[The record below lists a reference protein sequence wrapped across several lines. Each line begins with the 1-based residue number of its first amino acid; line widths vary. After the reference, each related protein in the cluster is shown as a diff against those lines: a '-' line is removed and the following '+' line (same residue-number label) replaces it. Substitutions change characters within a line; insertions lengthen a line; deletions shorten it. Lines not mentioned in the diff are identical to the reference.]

1 MNTKYI
7 FTVGFFLLVSLSSF
21 GQNCNKGEQR
31 TKEEIEREKRDREWW
46 EAGNHAM
53 CTRVAN
59 GRDKS
64 YGESFQTV
72 YERCMKRFHYDNTH
86 PKHKDI
92 PIQGSKD
99 PNELTGINGWME
111 ITAASDTIRWVSPT
125 QELSYTVYFEN
136 DPYQALAAAQVVTI
150 HVPIDSLMDPNT
162 LAVGG
167 FGFATKVF
175 PVDGSPMRYQ
185 QRLDLR
191 DEMNL
196 YVDIL
201 AGYDVTTNE
210 AIWIFSSIDP
220 ETGVA
225 PTEVNRGFL
234 AINDPETHVG
244 EGFVT
249 FSIKPK
255 KDLCHTG
262 DTIVVDATIVFDQN
276 EAIPTNRWKNT
287 VDAGIP
293 QGTMQLL
300 EETADSLFFTFG
312 GTDDATGIAYHR
324 LYYTVNNGA
333 NRLAGIYEFGTRAAF
348 AKTPN
353 TLYSFF
359 ALAEDNVGNIE
370 SPGDVSSI
378 QYGSQ
383 NVDVAVTILPEGTA
397 TVTGTGSIEA
407 GTSVTLTATPATGYR
422 FKRWLQAGVPQG
434 TESTLN
440 ITPTESVT
448 ITAEMEA
455 IPYDLTVSSAT
466 GTSITTQAFTLSRNN
481 AVSNPST
488 ISHFDSL
495 AISFASEHCYHDIH
509 FFMGSEELL
518 RDTIVEVTGPIV
530 LSSTA
535 TADAVGNSV
544 VKDTTCPNLPYTAN
558 GFNLL
563 ATSTAASGEFSRTL
577 TNDAGCDSTVTLQ
590 LHIKTTHTLTFLA
603 NGGSGIMATQ
613 TVCDGENVVL
623 NNSTF
628 SNEGFFS
635 GWATSAG
642 GTVEYSDGAVI
653 NTDRDLTLYAVWSSI
668 GCVDRVYSRIESLCD
683 SITWRDSTY
692 RLSGIYYDTV
702 KNAVPG
708 GCDSIYSLHLSLR
721 YSSDSVMNIVS
732 SQPYTWVDNQTYNSN
747 TERILSFT
755 NAANC
760 DSTLTLHLTVN
771 YTTTGDT
778 IIYVRLG
785 VVGDS
790 IFSKEDQTM
799 VVVNPAVTHV
809 KIGFRVEPTAER
821 IELYDME
828 EHLIGT
834 FYDSAEP
841 TQIYRLKSGSYI
853 VRAVYSEGK
862 FFQQT
867 VNFEN
872 VIHY

>member
-1 MNTKYI
+1 MKKI
-7 FTVGFFLLVSLSSF
+7 FPLLLFLLALSMTGF
-21 GQNCNKGEQR
+21 AQVECNDGEQEDP
-31 TKEEIEREKRDREWW
+31 KDERMRQKPERPDSDDPDNPNNPYKPKKKR
-46 EAGNHAM
+46 
-53 CTRVAN
+53 
-59 GRDKS
+59 
-64 YGESFQTV
+64 
-72 YERCMKRFHYDNTH
+72 
-86 PKHKDI
+86 I
-92 PIQGSKD
+92 PMRGPLD
-99 PNELTGINGWME
+99 PNEIVGTNGWME
-111 ITAASDTIRWVSPT
+111 ITAEGDTVRWVSPT
-125 QELSYTVYFEN
+125 QHVAYTVYYEN
-136 DPYQALAAAQVVTI
+136 DPSLASAAAQVVRI
-150 HVPIDSLMDPNT
+150 KVPLDSLFDPGS
-162 LAVGG
+162 LGVGS
-167 FGFATKVF
+167 FGFAGHTFQVEGY
-175 PVDGSPMRYQ
+175 PLQYQ

-191 DEMNL
+191 EEMNL
-196 YVDIL
+196 YVDVV
-201 AGYDVTTNE
+201 AGYDITTRE
-210 AIWIFSSIDP
+210 AFWILTSIDP
-220 ETGVA
+220 ETGIT
-225 PTEVNRGFL
+225 PTEVDRGFL
-234 AINDPETHVG
+234 AINDPTTHVG
-244 EGFVT
+244 EGFVN
-249 FSIKPK
+249 FVIKP
-255 KDLCHTG
+255 DSVLCHTG
-262 DTIVVDATIVFDQN
+262 DTIVAQASIVFDHN
-276 EAIPTNRWKNT
+276 DPVLTNRWKNT
-287 VDAGIP
+287 IDAVCP
-293 QGTMQLL
+293 EGTMQLA

-312 GTDDATGIAYHR
+312 GTDDATGIARHR
-324 LYYTVNNGA
+324 LYYTANNSA
-333 NRLAGIYEFGTRAAF
+333 NRLAGIYEAGTRASF
-348 AKTPN
+348 AKESN
-353 TLYSFF
+353 VSYAFF
-359 ALAEDNVGNIE
+359 ALAEDNVGNSE
-370 SPGDVSSI
+370 PMHADPPVHYGTTTVEVSV
-378 QYGSQ
+378 
-383 NVDVAVTILPEGTA
+383 NILPEGTA
-397 TVTGTGSIEA
+397 TVTGTGSVEA
-407 GTSVTLTATPATGYR
+407 GTAVTLTATPATGYR
-422 FKRWLQAGVPQG
+422 FNRWLKAGVPQG

-495 AISFASEHCYHDIH
+495 AISLASEHCYHDIH

-518 RDTIVEVTGPIV
+518 RDTVIEVTGPIV

-590 LHIKTTHTLTFLA
+590 LHVKATHTLTFLA

-732 SQPYTWVDNQTYNSN
+732 SQPYIWVDNQTYNSN

-771 YTTTGDT
+771 YTSSSDT
-778 IIYVRLG
+778 VIYVRLG

-862 FFQQT
+862 FFQKT